1 MNKVKIKKL
10 SALLDSWEQDNNGTK
25 KAFLEF
31 YDLLE
36 SKEGIAISFKSRPGV
51 SHSLRASMKERG
63 EKDRI
68 LTLLDIIDDDPENR
82 WLSICFYAETIT
94 DPQEEGDIIPGGLMG
109 EDGYCFDLFDE
120 DEEMVAYLKDR
131 MNEAY
136 DYAKK

>member
-1 MNKVKIKKL
+1 MIKIKIKKL
-10 SALLDSWEQDNNGTK
+10 SALLDSWKQDNNGIK

-31 YDLLE
+31 YNLLVSKDAIDL
-36 SKEGIAISFKSRPGV
+36 SFKSRPGV
-51 SHSLRASMKERG
+51 SHSLRASVKKKG

-82 WLSICFYAETIT
+82 WLSICFYAESIT
-94 DPQEEGDIIPGGLMG
+94 DPDEEGDIIPGGLLG

-120 DEEMVAYLKDR
+120 DNEMVIYLKDR

-136 DYAKK
+136 LYNNT